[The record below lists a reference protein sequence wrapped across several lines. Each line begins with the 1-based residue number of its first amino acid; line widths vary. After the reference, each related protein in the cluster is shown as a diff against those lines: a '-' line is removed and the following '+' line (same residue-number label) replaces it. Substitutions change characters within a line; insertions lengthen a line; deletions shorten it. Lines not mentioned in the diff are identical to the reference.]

1 MESLADKFKFDKTAF
16 QILSHAEA
24 YAEMR
29 NPIHADPKERW
40 AYLHYL
46 KARAYGFDPD
56 EQLPFDRTSF
66 EIIKRKI

>member
-1 MESLADKFKFDKTAF
+1 MESLADKFKFDKSAF

-24 YAEMR
+24 DAEMI
-29 NPIHADPKERW
+29 NPFHTDSKERW

-56 EQLPFDRTSF
+56 VNLPFDRTSF
-66 EIIKRKI
+66 EIIKRKK